1 MPKVDVEAKTM
12 SATPPKTSRFRRG
25 LRISLLVILTHALAW
40 AIGRGQG
47 YFATRA
53 VEEESERASTA
64 LRHSRD
70 VVLRFEAERAIEL
83 AEAALDA
90 RNFGIAEAQ
99 VARAT
104 RLLGASH
111 PPAELA
117 NLVDALSKYQP
128 VVTEN
133 PSEQH
138 QQLATWRAQMD
149 TALPQQ
155 DAEAPAT
162 SR

>member
-25 LRISLLVILTHALAW
+25 LRISLLLVVTHALAW

-53 VEEESERASTA
+53 VEEERERTSTA
-64 LRHSRD
+64 LRQSRD

-90 RNFGIAEAQ
+90 HNFGIAEEQ

-133 PSEQH
+133 PGEQH
-138 QQLATWRAQMD
+138 QRLATWRAQMD

-155 DAEAPAT
+155 EAEAPAT